1 MSQQATSLR
10 IGEALDVIKAMDLL
24 GEEWS
29 EPRELGRRAF
39 QELLEQHLRARQ
51 RVRLEEV
58 KRQGGRDRRNGCY
71 RRHLLTSL
79 GDIEL
84 RIPRTRTFSVRGFLR
99 RYARREPGLDRL
111 ILAGF
116 VLGLSTRKVGVALQA
131 ILGETVSATTVSRV
145 ARSLDAAVA
154 AFHRR
159 PLQNR
164 YRALVLDGVALS
176 RRTGLGARSKPILV
190 ALGITP
196 EGHKEIIDFQL
207 APAESQPAWEGFL
220 HHLYRRGLTG
230 EGLEIVGTD
239 GGSGLLAALLVVYP
253 HVPRQRCWAHK
264 VRNILNHLRR
274 SDHLRAKRDL
284 ARIYR
289 APNRTQARQ
298 AARRFAE
305 RWSPYPRAV
314 TCLRKDLDEL
324 LTFFC
329 FSDPAWQRAT
339 RTTNAIERRF
349 KEVRRRTRPMGAF
362 ADRTSIDRILYAVFS
377 YENLKEGTLRLFSL
391 TQNP

>member
-24 GEEWS
+24 GDEWA
-29 EPRELGRRAF
+29 EPRELGRRALQQAF
-39 QELLEQHLRARQ
+39 EKHLRARQ
-51 RVRLEEV
+51 RVQLEEV
-58 KRQGGRDRRNGCY
+58 KRRGGEDRRNGSY

-84 RIPRTRTFSVRGFLR
+84 RIPRTRTFSARGFLR
-99 RYARREPGLDRL
+99 RYARREPELDRV

-131 ILGETVSATTVSRV
+131 LLGETVSATTVSRV
-145 ARSLDAAVA
+145 ARLLDGAVA

-159 PLQNR
+159 RLQNR

-176 RRTGLGARSKPILV
+176 RKTGMGARSKPILV

-196 EGHKEIIDFQL
+196 EGRKEIIDFQV

-220 HHLYRRGLTG
+220 HRLYRRGLTG

-253 HVPRQRCWAHK
+253 HVPLQRCWAHK

-274 SDHLRAKRDL
+274 TDRERARRDL
-284 ARIYR
+284 ARIYG

-298 AARRFAE
+298 AARRFAD
-305 RWSPYPRAV
+305 RWSEYPRAV
-314 TCLRKDLDEL
+314 ACLRRDLDEL
-324 LTFFC
+324 LTFFR
-329 FSDPAWQRAT
+329 FADPAWQRAT

-362 ADRTSIDRILYAVFS
+362 ADHTSIDRILYAVFS

-391 TQNP
+391 TQHS

>member
-1 MSQQATSLR
+1 MSQSATSLR
-10 IGEALDVIKAMDLL
+10 IGEALDVIKDMNLL
-24 GEEWS
+24 GEEWA

-39 QELLEQHLRARQ
+39 QEVLEEHLRVRQ

-58 KRQGGRDRRNGCY
+58 KRQGGQDRRNGSY

-84 RIPRTRTFSVRGFLR
+84 RIPRTRTFSTQGFLR
-99 RYARREPGLDRL
+99 RYARREPELDRV
-111 ILAGF
+111 ILTGF

-159 PLQNR
+159 PLSNR

-176 RRTGLGARSKPILV
+176 RKTGLGARSKPILV

-196 EGHKEIIDFQL
+196 EGHKEILDFQL
-207 APAESQPAWEGFL
+207 APAESQHAWEGFL
-220 HHLYRRGLTG
+220 HDLYRRGLTG
-230 EGLEIVGTD
+230 EGLEILGTD

-253 HVPRQRCWAHK
+253 HIPLQRCWAHK
-264 VRNILNHLRR
+264 VRNILNYLRR
-274 SDHLRAKRDL
+274 TDRERARRDL
-284 ARIYR
+284 ARIYG
-289 APNRTQARQ
+289 ASNRTQARQ
-298 AARRFAE
+298 AARRFAD
-305 RWSPYPRAV
+305 RWRDYPRAV
-314 TCLRKDLDEL
+314 ACLRRDLDEL
-324 LTFFC
+324 LTFFR
-329 FSDPAWQRAT
+329 FADPAWRRTT

-349 KEVRRRTRPMGAF
+349 KELRRRTRPMGAF
-362 ADRTSIDRILYAVFS
+362 ADRTSIERILYAVFT
-377 YENLKEGTLRLFSL
+377 YENLKEGTLRLFL
-391 TQNP
+391 VTQNS